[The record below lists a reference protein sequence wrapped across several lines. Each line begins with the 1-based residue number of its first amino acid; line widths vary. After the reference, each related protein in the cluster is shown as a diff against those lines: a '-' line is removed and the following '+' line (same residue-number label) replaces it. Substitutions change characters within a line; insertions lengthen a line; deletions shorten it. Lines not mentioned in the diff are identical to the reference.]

1 MNKLLTAIN
10 ASIVMLGNAERVT
23 KATLAELSRSLLS
36 YVMVDGGNDNGEAS
50 YDIDAVNRTIAV
62 LTPMNKT
69 TACLFFSNFL
79 PFSFDEKTCTFGK
92 MVKQQTVRD
101 NKLKAII
108 AFLDN
113 ADSDIWSWAL
123 DNVKIEKK
131 VPKYAELITN
141 TVKRALADEVN
152 GLDIHEVMLA
162 VLSADGVTITDIMVE
177 MERAQNSIAD
187 QGVAVA
193 A

>member
-10 ASIVMLGNAERVT
+10 ASIVMLGNAERIT

-62 LTPMNKT
+62 LTPMNKL
-69 TACLFFSNFL
+69 TACLFFSTFL
-79 PFSFDEKTCTFGK
+79 PFAYDEKTQVFGK
-92 MVKQQTVRD
+92 MVKQTVVREK
-101 NKLKAII
+101 KLALIV
-108 AFLDN
+108 AFLENQDN
-113 ADSDIWSWAL
+113 TIWTWAAI
-123 DNVKIEKK
+123 NVDVGKK
-131 VPKYAELITN
+131 VPKYAELITG
-141 TVKRALADEVN
+141 TIKRALADEVN
-152 GLDIHEVMLA
+152 GLDIHEVMMA
-162 VLSADGVTITDIMVE
+162 VLSAEGVSITDIMAE
-177 MERAQNSIAD
+177 MERAQNAIAN